1 MLDYR
6 IRTFLTLYETLNYR
20 RTGEALGL
28 SQPAVGHQVHTLEDE
43 YGCRL
48 FIYDGRRLSPTPQAD
63 RLAEYARA
71 AVYNQ
76 QQLLAALRADGA
88 RTVRVG
94 ATKTIGEYVAAEAF
108 SRYAQRTQGGFC
120 VTVDNTETLLH
131 MLEREE
137 LDFALVE
144 GAFDKSRY
152 GYALYQRA
160 PFVGMCHAKHPF
172 AGRTVSMEQLA
183 GQSVVL
189 RENGSGTRAIFE
201 RALAE
206 RGYSTA
212 MLRRVICASSFPL
225 IVRFV
230 REGAG
235 VTFAYA
241 AVANGQ
247 KGISF
252 FHLEGMPE
260 SREFNVVYLKG
271 THVQRLVRNVLG
283 PAAPALAP

>member
-1 MLDYR
+1 M
-6 IRTFLTLYETLNYR
+6 
-20 RTGEALGL
+20 
-28 SQPAVGHQVHTLEDE
+28 
-43 YGCRL
+43 
-48 FIYDGRRLSPTPQAD
+48 
-63 RLAEYARA
+63 
-71 AVYNQ
+71 
-76 QQLLAALRADGA
+76 
-88 RTVRVG
+88 RVG

-120 VTVDNTETLLH
+120 VTVDNTETLLR

-212 MLRRVICASSFPL
+212 MFQRVICASSFPL

-235 VTFAYA
+235 ITFAYA

-247 KGISF
+247 KDIAF

-260 SREFNVVYLKG
+260 NREFNVVYLKG
-271 THVQRLVRNVLG
+271 THVQRLVRDVLG
-283 PAAPALAP
+283 AAP

>member
-20 RTGEALGL
+20 RTGETLGL
-28 SQPAVGHQVHTLEDE
+28 SQPAVGHQIHTLEDE

-94 ATKTIGEYVAAEAF
+94 ATKTIGEYVAADAF

-137 LDFALVE
+137 LDFCP
-144 GAFDKSRY
+144 G
-152 GYALYQRA
+152 G
-160 PFVGMCHAKHPF
+160 
-172 AGRTVSMEQLA
+172 GRV
-183 GQSVVL
+183 
-189 RENGSGTRAIFE
+189 
-201 RALAE
+201 
-206 RGYSTA
+206 
-212 MLRRVICASSFPL
+212 
-225 IVRFV
+225 
-230 REGAG
+230 
-235 VTFAYA
+235 
-241 AVANGQ
+241 
-247 KGISF
+247 
-252 FHLEGMPE
+252 
-260 SREFNVVYLKG
+260 
-271 THVQRLVRNVLG
+271 
-283 PAAPALAP
+283 